1 MIDHVPSL
9 AGGDSQNLHEMGS
22 LRDAAS
28 GVKLEPD
35 ENTLNPLKI
44 MSHDIRSSLLSMLAT
59 LKLLNRGYYGKMDQ
73 EVANKIKDLLSS
85 ATQLIRIA
93 EAYSRGTFLGN
104 EDVEIAAPNRV
115 MEPCKGSTP
124 NKQVSVETTG
134 NGLIP

>member
-9 AGGDSQNLHEMGS
+9 ADGNSQNLHEMGS
-22 LRDAAS
+22 LQDATS
-28 GVKLEPD
+28 GLKLEPD
-35 ENTLNPLKI
+35 ENTLNLLKI

-85 ATQLIRIA
+85 ATELTRIA
-93 EAYSRGTFLGN
+93 EACSGGTFLGN
-104 EDVEIAAPNRV
+104 EDVEFAPPNRV
-115 MEPCKGSTP
+115 MDSCKGSTP
-124 NKQVSVETTG
+124 NKQVSLETTG